1 MTKARDISN
10 SDSLLVNASG
20 DSMTGSLT
28 TTESLRAN
36 SGGPDG
42 GPVLRAWTDDPGNF
56 TGIATNGMTGKEYML
71 ISNGTDTYM
80 SAGTG
85 GVATIRGGANST
97 AASIAVS
104 PTAVNVTG
112 DLNTNY
118 INANTVVS
126 ATTVDAAG
134 RGLHVRQS
142 AGNASPA
149 LVQFTNNATTV
160 QLASIAAGP
169 NQVTP
174 TMTLTSSIIY
184 LSSATAYW
192 NAIYNTTL
200 TGTANIQSSSDMQLR
215 RTTSSARYKKDIET
229 LDHEIADKILDLR
242 PVWFRAKENNIDN
255 PEQWSYVG
263 LIAEEVAEIE
273 PRLVYFK
280 QAEPALDE
288 HGNMVT
294 DEEGKPVLNML
305 ETPVPESVQYD
316 KLTVYLLDII
326 KREKA
331 RSDELEARIIALEES
346 INNG

>member
-80 SAGTG
+80 SAGAG

-104 PTAVNVTG
+104 TTAVTVVG
-112 DLNTNY
+112 DLNANY
-118 INANTVVS
+118 VNSNQVVS
-126 ATTVDAAG
+126 GVTVPAAG
-134 RGLHVRQS
+134 RGLLCRQPS
-142 AGNASPA
+142 GDGSDAII
-149 LVQFTNNATTV
+149 QFTNFGVTAQRATINA
-160 QLASIAAGP
+160 
-169 NQVTP
+169 
-174 TMTLTSSIIY
+174 SSGGA
-184 LSSATAYW
+184 LSLNSTTAYW

-280 QAEPALDE
+280 QAEPTLDE